1 MATNSTKKM
10 SITEKPKSS
19 SSAVR
24 SLRVSSRKSSNRT
37 SAAVSRETKKQ
48 SSPSEQVLKSDANEY
63 FDYLMEQM
71 HNAAMV
77 LELSTEPA
85 LESLPDSFV
94 KNSEIIFET
103 KVEENKEK

>member
-1 MATNSTKKM
+1 M
-10 SITEKPKSS
+10 SITEKPNNSS
-19 SSAVR
+19 SVVR
-24 SLRVSSRKSSNRT
+24 SLRASSRKSANRT
-37 SAAVSRETKKQ
+37 SASVSRVTEKQ
-48 SSPSEQVLKSDANEY
+48 SSPSEQALKADANEY

-85 LESLPDSFV
+85 LESLPDSFM

-103 KVEENKEK
+103 KVEEYKKK